1 MKYKYILIFLII
13 YMCIPIKPLAL
24 GKSIDSPNVDLQQLE
39 ETAKIIQQRS
49 DYIPNF
55 SFSELVEEY
64 KNTHSLKG
72 VIKNL
77 LDGSKKYI
85 FKEILANSRLM
96 IELLFLGVFCALL
109 KNLQSSFSS
118 TSVSN
123 IAFYACY
130 LLIVVIII
138 KSFTLIVALS
148 RDTIEQMIN
157 FVNSL
162 MPSLMILVASV
173 GGFATATML
182 DPAIMFISKLFSD
195 IIKDFI
201 LPLTFLIVVLNIVNN
216 LSDDIK
222 ISKLIRLLEQ
232 TTLWVLGF
240 IMTIFVA
247 FITIRSSTSASIDQ
261 VTLKTTKFMVDS
273 FIPIVGKSLS
283 DAVTTVAGYSMIL
296 KDAISVVGLVV
307 MLSICIFP
315 LIKLIILAF
324 IFKFVGAIME
334 PIVDGKIVDC
344 LSSVGGAITILFSS
358 ILSVAIMFFI
368 IITIIASTGRLLITV
383 GWCRWLIF

>member
-24 GKSIDSPNVDLQQLE
+24 GKSIDSPNVDLQQIE

-222 ISKLIRLLEQ
+222 ISKLIKLLEQ

-296 KDAISVVGLVV
+296 KDAISVVGLAV

-334 PIVDGKIVDC
+334 PIVDGKIIDC

-383 GWCRWLIF
+383 G

>member
-1 MKYKYILIFLII
+1 MKYKYIIVFLII
-13 YMCIPIKPLAL
+13 FMCIPIKSLAL
-24 GKSIDSPNVDLQQLE
+24 SKNYDTPSVDLSHLE
-39 ETAKIIQQRS
+39 EAAKQIQQRS
-49 DYIPNF
+49 DYIPSF

-64 KNTHSLKG
+64 KNTHSLIG
-72 VIKNL
+72 VIKSL
-77 LDGSKKYI
+77 LNGSKKYI
-85 FKEILANSRLM
+85 FKEIFANSRLM

-118 TSVSN
+118 SSVSK

-148 RDTIEQMIN
+148 RDTIDEMIN

-162 MPSLMILVASV
+162 MPSLMVLIASV

-222 ISKLIRLLEQ
+222 ISKLVSLLEQ

-261 VTLKTTKFMVDS
+261 VTLKTTKFMVDN

-383 GWCRWLIF
+383 G

>member
-24 GKSIDSPNVDLQQLE
+24 GKSIDSPNVDLQQIE

-222 ISKLIRLLEQ
+222 ISKLIKLLEQ

-296 KDAISVVGLVV
+296 KDAISVVGLVI

-334 PIVDGKIVDC
+334 PIVDGKIIDC

-383 GWCRWLIF
+383 G